1 MSALSEQLC
10 VVEEEAAAFMSSFKS
25 AYPGVR
31 KFIDKT
37 VADCRKTGH
46 VVTIGG
52 RRRSVK

>member
-1 MSALSEQLC
+1 
-10 VVEEEAAAFMSSFKS
+10 MSSFKS